1 MEQSETTA
9 TQQLTSKIFGVDFP
23 DDLQKPFELLLS
35 NEQVKQLQ
43 KLLPVG
49 YSFAIPNKN
58 TRQAHKKAIVK
69 ELTREE
75 SAQTKSN
82 AERQKR
88 KAYREAEQTI
98 RGTGEFVKR
107 CKQIIEAIRKHPS
120 ADPFL
125 RPVDP
130 IALRIPDYFDIIK
143 EPMDLS
149 TVNRK
154 LMEDMYPDQETF
166 ETDVRRIW
174 SNAFTYNLPGTQ
186 IYMMTEDMSK
196 YFERLLV
203 EENPRVETCLS
214 QFKPQSSKVPKR
226 VEYDEPNPPRFKT
239 SHSIPKGLL
248 DKPLSYSEKKN
259 LSHMIRQ
266 LPSECLWDVWKIVA
280 PNNENHGNEELEFDI
295 DTLPA
300 KTAREL
306 EAFVKSKVS
315 QTRKKTAPKRV
326 GSTNDFNIPGSYAN
340 IGVSRQESSNQPIGG
355 PINNTVPS
363 YDHLP
368 SEAPAR
374 PGIADA
380 KNGGDDGDD
389 ESSFISSLDESDY

>member
-1 MEQSETTA
+1 MEQNETA
-9 TQQLTSKIFGVDFP
+9 LSQQLNSKIFGVDSH
-23 DDLQKPFELLLS
+23 DDFQKPFELLLT

-49 YSFAIPNKN
+49 YSFALPNKN
-58 TRQAHKKAIVK
+58 TRHAHKKTLVK

-75 SAQTKSN
+75 SALAKSN
-82 AERQKR
+82 AERNKR

-107 CKQIIEAIRKHPS
+107 CKQIIDALKKHPS
-120 ADPFL
+120 SEPFL

-130 IALRIPDYFDIIK
+130 IALRIPDYLDIIK

-149 TVNRK
+149 TVNKK
-154 LMEDMYPDQETF
+154 LMEDMYIDQESF

-186 IYMMTEDMSK
+186 IYLMTEDMSK

-203 EENPRVETCLS
+203 EDSPRIETSLA
-214 QFKPQSSKVPKR
+214 QFKPQSSKAPKR

-239 SHSIPKGLL
+239 SHSVPKSLL

-259 LSHMIRQ
+259 LSHLIRQ

-306 EAFVKSKVS
+306 ESFVRSKVS
-315 QTRKKTAPKRV
+315 QARKKTVPKRV
-326 GSTNDFNIPGSYAN
+326 GSTNEFNMPGSYAN
-340 IGVSRQESSNQPIGG
+340 LGASRQESINPQIGG
-355 PINNTVPS
+355 PISNNIPS
-363 YDHLP
+363 YGHLP
-368 SEAPAR
+368 AEPLGR
-374 PGIADA
+374 PGVPDV
-380 KNGGDDGDD
+380 KNGNDGDD

>member
-9 TQQLTSKIFGVDFP
+9 TQQLNSKIFGVDSP
-23 DDLQKPFELLLS
+23 DDLQKPFELLLT

-69 ELTREE
+69 ELTRED
-75 SAQTKSN
+75 SVLAKSN
-82 AERQKR
+82 ADRQKR

-107 CKQIIEAIRKHPS
+107 CKQIIEALRKHPS
-120 ADPFL
+120 AEPFL

-130 IALRIPDYFDIIK
+130 IALRIPDYLDIIK

-154 LMEDMYPDQETF
+154 LMEDMYADQETF
-166 ETDVRRIW
+166 EADVRRIW

-196 YFERLLV
+196 YFERLLI
-203 EENPRVETCLS
+203 EENPRIETCLS

-226 VEYDEPNPPRFKT
+226 VEYDEPNPPRFKA
-239 SHSIPKGLL
+239 SHSIPKSLL

-315 QTRKKTAPKRV
+315 QNRKKTAPKRV
-326 GSTNDFNIPGSYAN
+326 GSTNDFNMPGSYAN
-340 IGVSRQESSNQPIGG
+340 IGISRQESSNPPIGG
-355 PINNTVPS
+355 PITNAAPS

-368 SEAPAR
+368 TEPQAR
-374 PGIADA
+374 PGIADV